1 MSRETIILHLLFD
14 QIKKGHTNIFWN
26 LEDRRAKHNHF
37 LADSVQRRA
46 PTGLTRPDHPPICR
60 LEISSFQFNS
70 NGRSNFFL
78 HLTFVVPSA
87 CVKSPLSHDLL
98 ISAPVSSNKRE
109 PQFPPI
115 ICLARQFLL
124 IFNKNYLPSFKNQGY
139 LHSDPNLTSL
149 FNTIFCP
156 PLKLRIFAFSPKL
169 ERSASW
175 PSRGRK

>member
-1 MSRETIILHLLFD
+1 M
-14 QIKKGHTNIFWN
+14 
-26 LEDRRAKHNHF
+26 EDRRAKHNHF
-37 LADSVQRRA
+37 GRFSAKEGSNRADQA
-46 PTGLTRPDHPPICR
+46 RPSTHMQVGNI
-60 LEISSFQFNS
+60 IVSFQFDWHV
-70 NGRSNFFL
+70 SNFFL

-87 CVKSPLSHDLL
+87 CVKSPLWHDLF
-98 ISAPVSSNKRE
+98 ISASVSSNKRE

>member
-26 LEDRRAKHNHF
+26 LEDRRAKDNHF
-37 LADSVQRRA
+37 FGRFSAKEGSNRADQA
-46 PTGLTRPDHPPICR
+46 RPSTHMQV
-60 LEISSFQFNS
+60 QFNS

-98 ISAPVSSNKRE
+98 ISASVGSNKRE

-175 PSRGRK
+175 PRRGRK